1 MANLDLATLL
11 VKIEGDISGINGKF
25 DEVAKQ
31 SNKAKDKVVNHWQE
45 SANEVG
51 KLGTKMTTLITLP
64 LVAAGTAAV
73 KMASDLT
80 ETLGKTNEVF
90 KESADTVLEW
100 SSSSVE
106 NMGLAQETALDMAS
120 SFGDMGTSM
129 GFTTEEAANMSMEL
143 VQLAAD
149 MASFKN
155 ISIDRANTALTAI
168 YTGETESL
176 KAMGIVMT
184 EANLEQFAMAE
195 GCKTTYK
202 EMSQT
207 EKVMLRYRYVMA
219 MTTNAQGDFV
229 RTGNSLANQTRKLGE
244 NVKQTATSFGQLLEP
259 AITSIVSTLNEVV
272 SWVDNLSDSTKRGI
286 LIAAEI
292 VAAIGPVLIA
302 MTGVIK
308 AINGIQ
314 GALALLQANPIVLG
328 ITAVGV
334 ALAALTVLIANAQTE
349 IEGLAD
355 AHDQARERMA
365 QKFSINVDASD
376 VDEAQ
381 QKLDE
386 LEGKD
391 VKANVDVNV
400 EDGAEEKIEALNE
413 KLETLK
419 GEKTAVG
426 VFVFDETSS
435 ETLEDYKASLAEATI
450 AISDFDDA
458 VGNLD
463 AIIDR
468 TAAEQ
473 KAIITNKM
481 LADSANLY
489 AAYQAGTISL
499 EEYNAQMTALAT
511 DAQQATIQIDKNTEA
526 QKELNKQFA
535 DGNEDLSSWG
545 ANYALMMQNSGQ
557 AAKQLTIANDDAAA
571 SIQAIINGTATAS
584 DYAIAQT
591 AILQQQQ
598 AQIEQIAQAEADYN
612 AEVAR
617 SADEH
622 ERAVAAQQQS
632 ADYSHKMAEA
642 YTAVSG
648 AVGSSLNKTAAFNA
662 ALKDYPELAAE
673 LIRETGATVKSL
685 DPYSKTAQKAGEESA
700 VMGDAIDYVAE
711 QLENGVEPTEALIA
725 AMEKFPEVAGQL
737 PEVLGASYDD
747 IYDVYAAM
755 GQLAKEW
762 TKDERE
768 ALANVEQARA
778 DYNTAITAAEENYKN
793 TLLSIQRDY
802 NTDELNLILD
812 MCAQNGHALDENTKS
827 SILSTS
833 AMMDGIT
840 DAVESGSPEVVE
852 QVHELGNGVCDEVD
866 ALADGG
872 ITGGS
877 DFVNGL
883 IAGMENREGALYK
896 KVRQI
901 VSNTVAEA
909 RKAEDAHS
917 PAKIPAKKI
926 GKPFMQGIE
935 MGMDDYMPSLLKS
948 VKSNVND
955 IITAGTGTINSD
967 YRTIHNNNTNVARQ
981 GNVVVNQTNNFTSR
995 TLSPYEQQQQIR
1007 RLDKQ
1012 LAEVF
1017 A

>member
-11 VKIEGDISGINGKF
+11 VKIEGDISDINGKF

-31 SNKAKDKVVNHWQE
+31 SNKAKEKVVNHWKD
-45 SANEVG
+45 AADEVG
-51 KLGTKMTTLITLP
+51 KLGTKMTTFITLP

-100 SSSSVE
+100 SNSSVQ

-129 GFTTEEAANMSMEL
+129 GFTTEEAANMSMQL

-155 ISIDRANTALTAI
+155 ISVDRANTALTAI

-195 GCKTTYK
+195 GCKKTYK

-244 NVKQTATSFGQLLEP
+244 NVKQTATSFGQILEP
-259 AITSIVSTLNEVV
+259 AITSIVSTLNDVV
-272 SWVDNLSDSTKRGI
+272 SWVDNLSDGTKRAI

-302 MTGVIK
+302 MTGLIK
-308 AINGIQ
+308 AINGVQ
-314 GALALLQANPIVLG
+314 AALALIQANPIVLG
-328 ITAVGV
+328 ITAIGV
-334 ALAALTVLIANAQTE
+334 ALAALGVIVANFATQLDDTYS
-349 IEGLAD
+349 AYD
-355 AHDQARERMA
+355 AVQEALSRKVSANIDTSDLDQA
-365 QKFSINVDASD
+365 QKRIDA
-376 VDEAQ
+376 
-381 QKLDE
+381 

-391 VKANVDVNV
+391 VETNVSVNV
-400 EDGAEEKIEALNE
+400 QDGAEEKIEALND

-419 GEKTAVG
+419 GDKTAVG
-426 VFVFDETSS
+426 VFVFDEVSA
-435 ETLEDYKASLAEATI
+435 ETLEDYKSSLAEATI

-463 AIIDR
+463 AIAER

-473 KAIITNKM
+473 KAIITQKM

-489 AAYQAGTISL
+489 TAYQAGTISL
-499 EEYNAQMTALAT
+499 EEYNAQMATLAGN
-511 DAQQATIQIDKNTEA
+511 AQNAQIQIDKNTEA

-535 DGNEDLSSWG
+535 DGHEDLSSWG
-545 ANYALMMQNSGQ
+545 TNYALMMANSGQ
-557 AAKQLTIANDDAAA
+557 ATEQLTIANDDAAA

-598 AQIEQIAQAEADYN
+598 TQVEQLAQAEENYN
-612 AEVAR
+612 AQVAAN
-617 SADEH
+617 ADEH
-622 ERAVAAQQQS
+622 ERAVAAQQQAAEYS
-632 ADYSHKMAEA
+632 RQMADA
-642 YTAVSG
+642 YDAVDTAMLTAG
-648 AVGSSLNKTAAFNA
+648 ATSETLNKS
-662 ALKDYPELAAE
+662 LKDYPQLAAE
-673 LIRETGATVKSL
+673 LIRQTGASVDQL
-685 DPYSKTAQKAGEESA
+685 NPYSAAAQEASESNA
-700 VMGDAIDYVAE
+700 VMGDAIDYVAA
-711 QLENGVEPTEALIA
+711 QLENGVESTEALIA

-737 PEVLGASYDD
+737 PEVLGASYDNMD
-747 IYDVYAAM
+747 AVYGRM
-755 GQLAKEW
+755 GDLATEW
-762 TKDERE
+762 EKAEKT
-768 ALANVEQARA
+768 ALDNVEQAHA
-778 DYNTAITAAEENYKN
+778 DFNAANTAAEENYK
-793 TLLSIQRDY
+793 TELLGIQRDY

-812 MCAQNGHALDENTKS
+812 MCTQNGYALDENTKN

-833 AMMDGIT
+833 AMMDGMA
-840 DAVESGSPEVVE
+840 DAVENGSPQVVE
-852 QVHELGNGVCDEVD
+852 QAHELGNGVVKEIDT
-866 ALADGG
+866 LADGG

-883 IAGMENREGALYK
+883 IAGMENREGTLYK

-901 VSNTVAEA
+901 VSNTIAEA

-935 MGMDDYMPSLLKS
+935 MGMEDYMPSLLKS
-948 VKSNVND
+948 VKGNVND

-967 YRTIHNNNTNVARQ
+967 YKTIHNNTNVARQ

>member
-11 VKIEGDISGINGKF
+11 VKIEADISDLSEKF
-25 DEVAKQ
+25 DKVSQKSKQ
-31 SNKAKDKVVNHWQE
+31 TEEKVVNHWKD
-45 SANEVG
+45 AADEVG

-100 SSSSVE
+100 SNSSVE
-106 NMGLAQETALDMAS
+106 NMGLAQQTALDMAS

-129 GFTTEEAANMSMEL
+129 GFTTQEAANMSMEL

-184 EANLEQFAMAE
+184 EANLEQFALNE

-244 NVKQTATSFGQLLEP
+244 NIKQTATSFGQLLEP
-259 AITSIVSTLNEVV
+259 AITSIVSALNDAV
-272 SWVDNLSDSTKRGI
+272 SWIDNLSDSTKRGI

-314 GALALLQANPIVLG
+314 AALALIQANPVVLG

-355 AHDQARERMA
+355 AHEQARERMA
-365 QKFSINVDASD
+365 QKLNINVDASD

-391 VKANVDVNV
+391 VETNVDVNV
-400 EDGAEEKIEALNE
+400 QDGAEEKIDALND

-426 VFVFDETSS
+426 VFVFDEVSA
-435 ETLEDYKASLAEATI
+435 ETLEEYKTSLAEATI

-463 AIIDR
+463 AIAER

-473 KAIITNKM
+473 KAIITQKM

-499 EEYNAQMTALAT
+499 EEYNAQMTALAN

-545 ANYALMMQNSGQ
+545 TNYALMMQNSGQ
-557 AAKQLTIANDDAAA
+557 ATEQLTIANDAAAA

-598 AQIEQIAQAEADYN
+598 TQIEQVAQAEADYN

-617 SADEH
+617 NADEH

-642 YTAVSG
+642 YTTVSG

-685 DPYSKTAQKAGEESA
+685 NPYSETAQKAGEESA

-711 QLENGVEPTEALIA
+711 QLANGVEPTEALIS
-725 AMEKFPEVAGQL
+725 AMERFPEVAGQL

-747 IYDVYAAM
+747 MYDVYTAM

-762 TKDERE
+762 TKDEQE
-768 ALANVEQARA
+768 ALDNVEQARA
-778 DYNTAITAAEENYKN
+778 DFNTANTAAEENYKN
-793 TLLSIQRDY
+793 TLLAIQRDY
-802 NTDELNLILD
+802 NVDELNLILD
-812 MCAQNGHALDENTKS
+812 MCAQNGHALDDNTKN

-833 AMMDGIT
+833 AMMEGIT
-840 DAVESGSPEVVE
+840 DAVENGSPEVIE
-852 QVHELGNGVCDEVD
+852 QVHELGND
-866 ALADGG
+866 AVGEIDTLAEGG

-877 DFVNGL
+877 DFINGL
-883 IAGMENREGALYK
+883 IAGMENREGALYR

-917 PAKIPAKKI
+917 PAKIPAKRI

-948 VKSNVND
+948 VKGNVND
-955 IITAGTGTINSD
+955 IITAGTGTINSN
-967 YRTIHNNNTNVARQ
+967 YKTFNNNTNVARQ
-981 GNVVVNQTNNFTSR
+981 GNTVINQTNNFASR

>member
-11 VKIEGDISGINGKF
+11 VKIEGDISGINGKL

-31 SNKAKDKVVNHWQE
+31 SNKAKEKVVNQWKD
-45 SANEVG
+45 AADKVG
-51 KLGTKMTTLITLP
+51 KLGQKMTTFITLP

-100 SSSSVE
+100 SNSSVE
-106 NMGLAQETALDMAS
+106 KMGLAQQTALDMAS

-129 GFTTEEAANMSMEL
+129 GFTTQEAANMSMEL

-229 RTGNSLANQTRKLGE
+229 RTGNSVANQTRKLGE
-244 NVKQTATSFGQLLEP
+244 NVKQTATSFGKLLEP
-259 AITSIVSTLNEVV
+259 AITSIVSALNDAV

-292 VAAIGPVLIA
+292 VAAIGPVLLAI
-302 MTGVIK
+302 TGVIK
-308 AINGIQ
+308 AINGVKA
-314 GALALLQANPIVLG
+314 ALALLQANPVVLG

-349 IEGLAD
+349 IDGLAE
-355 AHDQARERMA
+355 AHEQARERMA
-365 QKFSINVDASD
+365 QKFNINVDASD

-391 VKANVDVNV
+391 VEANVDVNV
-400 EDGAEEKIEALNE
+400 QDDAEERIDNLNE

-419 GEKTAVG
+419 GDKTAVG
-426 VFVFDETSS
+426 VFVFDETSA
-435 ETLEDYKASLAEATI
+435 ETLEDYKTSLAEATI
-450 AISDFDDA
+450 AVKDFDDA

-463 AIIDR
+463 AIAER

-473 KAIITNKM
+473 KAIITQKM

-499 EEYNAQMTALAT
+499 QEYNAQMTALAR
-511 DAQQATIQIDKNTEA
+511 DAQQATIQIDNNTEA

-535 DGNEDLSSWG
+535 DGKEDLSSWG
-545 ANYALMMQNSGQ
+545 ANYALMMENSGQ
-557 AAKQLTIANDDAAA
+557 ATEQLTIANDAAAA

-598 AQIEQIAQAEADYN
+598 TQIEQLAQAENDYN
-612 AEVAR
+612 AAVAAN
-617 SADEH
+617 ADEH

-648 AVGSSLNKTAAFNA
+648 AVGSSLGKTAAFNA
-662 ALKDYPELAAE
+662 ALRDYPELAAE
-673 LIRETGATVKSL
+673 MIRETGATVNSL
-685 DPYSKTAQKAGEESA
+685 NPYSETAQKAGEESA

-711 QLENGVEPTEALIA
+711 QLENGVEPTEALIS

-747 IYDVYAAM
+747 MYDVYAAM
-755 GQLAKEW
+755 GELSKTWA
-762 TKDERE
+762 TDEQE
-768 ALANVEQARA
+768 ALANVEQAHA
-778 DYNTAITAAEENYKN
+778 DFNAANTAAEENYKN
-793 TLLSIQRDY
+793 TLLAIQRDY

-812 MCAQNGHALDENTKS
+812 MCEQNGHALDDNTKN

-840 DAVESGSPEVVE
+840 DAVESGTPEVIE
-852 QVHELGNGVCDEVD
+852 QAHEMGNGVVDEVD
-866 ALADGG
+866 ALAEGG
-872 ITGGS
+872 ITGGT

-883 IAGMENREGALYK
+883 IAGMEKREGALYK

-935 MGMDDYMPSLLKS
+935 MGMNDYMPSLLKS
-948 VKSNVND
+948 VKGNVND
-955 IITAGTGTINSD
+955 IITAGTGTINSN
-967 YRTIHNNNTNVARQ
+967 YKTFNNNTNVARQ
-981 GNVVVNQTNNFTSR
+981 GNTVINQTNNFTSR

>member
-11 VKIEGDISGINGKF
+11 VKIEGDISDINGKF

-31 SNKAKDKVVNHWQE
+31 SNKAKEKVVSQWQD
-45 SANEVG
+45 AADKVG
-51 KLGTKMTTLITLP
+51 KLGQKMTTFITLP

-80 ETLGKTNEVF
+80 ETLSKTNEVF
-90 KESADTVLEW
+90 KESANTVLEW
-100 SSSSVE
+100 SNNSIE
-106 NMGLAQETALDMAS
+106 NMGMAQQTALDMAS

-129 GFTTEEAANMSMEL
+129 GFTTEEAANMSMQL

-155 ISIDRANTALTAI
+155 ISIERANTALTAV

-202 EMSQT
+202 NMSQT

-244 NVKQTATSFGQLLEP
+244 NVKQTATSFGKLLEP
-259 AITSIVSTLNEVV
+259 AITSIVSSLNAAV
-272 SWVDNLSDSTKRGI
+272 SWVDNLSDSTKRAI
-286 LIAAEI
+286 LISAEI

-302 MTGVIK
+302 ITGIIK
-308 AINGIQ
+308 AITAVKA
-314 GALALLQANPIVLG
+314 ALTLLSANPIVLG

-334 ALAALTVLIANAQTE
+334 ALAALGVIVANFATQLDDTYS
-349 IEGLAD
+349 AYD
-355 AHDQARERMA
+355 AVQEALSRKVSANIDTSDLDDA
-365 QKFSINVDASD
+365 QKKIDD
-376 VDEAQ
+376 
-381 QKLDE
+381 

-391 VKANVDVNV
+391 VEANVNVNV
-400 EDGAEEKIEALNE
+400 QDGTDEKIDNLNA

-419 GEKTAVG
+419 GDKTAVG
-426 VFVFDETSS
+426 VFVFDEVSA
-435 ETLEDYKASLAEATI
+435 ETLEDYKSSLAEATI

-463 AIIDR
+463 AIAER

-473 KAIITNKM
+473 KAIITQKM

-499 EEYNAQMTALAT
+499 EEYNAQMSALAV
-511 DAQQATIQIDKNTEA
+511 DAQNAQIQIDKNTEA

-535 DGNEDLSSWG
+535 DGHEDLSSWG
-545 ANYALMMQNSGQ
+545 TNYALMMQNSGQ
-557 AAKQLTIANDDAAA
+557 ATEQLTIANDDAAA

-598 AQIEQIAQAEADYN
+598 TQVEQLAQAEANYN
-612 AEVAR
+612 AQVAAN
-617 SADEH
+617 ADEH
-622 ERAVAAQQQS
+622 ERTVAAQQQAAEYSRQMADAYDAVDTAMLTAS
-632 ADYSHKMAEA
+632 ATSE
-642 YTAVSG
+642 TF
-648 AVGSSLNKTAAFNA
+648 NKT
-662 ALKDYPELAAE
+662 LKDYPELAAE
-673 LIRETGATVKSL
+673 LIRQTGASVEQL
-685 DPYSKTAQKAGEESA
+685 NPYSAAAQEASESNT
-700 VMGDAIDYVAE
+700 VMGDAVDYVAE
-711 QLENGVEPTEALIA
+711 QLNNGVEPTEALIA

-737 PEVLGASYDD
+737 PEVLGASYSN
-747 IYDVYAAM
+747 IEDVY
-755 GQLAKEW
+755 GRLGTLATEW
-762 TKDERE
+762 EE
-768 ALANVEQARA
+768 AEKTALDNVEQAHA
-778 DYNTAITAAEENYKN
+778 DFNAANTTAEENYKAE
-793 TLLSIQRDY
+793 LLGIQRDY
-802 NTDELNLILD
+802 NTDELDLILD
-812 MCAQNGHALDENTKS
+812 MCEQNGYALDDNTKN

-833 AMMDGIT
+833 AMMDGMA
-840 DAVESGSPEVVE
+840 DAVENGSPQVVE
-852 QVHELGNGVCDEVD
+852 QAHEMGNSVIDEVD

-877 DFVNGL
+877 DFINGL

-901 VSNTVAEA
+901 VSNTITEA

-917 PAKIPAKKI
+917 PAKKPAKKI

-935 MGMDDYMPSLLKS
+935 MGMDDYMPSLLKT
-948 VKSNVND
+948 VKGNIND
-955 IITAGTGTINSD
+955 IITAGTGTINSN
-967 YRTIHNNNTNVARQ
+967 YKTFNNNTNVARQ
-981 GNVVVNQTNNFTSR
+981 GNVIVNQTNNFTSR

>member
-11 VKIEGDISGINGKF
+11 VKIEGDISDINGKF

-31 SNKAKDKVVNHWQE
+31 SNKAKEKVVSQWQD
-45 SANEVG
+45 AADRVG
-51 KLGTKMTTLITLP
+51 KLGQKMTTLITLP
-64 LVAAGTAAV
+64 LMAAGTAAV

-80 ETLGKTNEVF
+80 ETFSKTNEVF
-90 KESADTVLEW
+90 KESANTVLEW
-100 SSSSVE
+100 SNNSIE
-106 NMGLAQETALDMAS
+106 NMGMAQQTALDMAS

-129 GFTTEEAANMSMEL
+129 GFTTEEAANMSMQL

-155 ISIDRANTALTAI
+155 ISVERANTALTAI

-184 EANLEQFAMAE
+184 EANLEQFALAE

-202 EMSQT
+202 NMSQT
-207 EKVMLRYRYVMA
+207 EKVMLRYRYVLA

-244 NVKQTATSFGQLLEP
+244 NVKQTATSFGKLLEP
-259 AITSIVSTLNEVV
+259 AITSIVSSLNDAV
-272 SWVDNLSDSTKRGI
+272 SWVDSLSDSTKRAI

-292 VAAIGPVLIA
+292 VAAIGPVLLA
-302 MTGVIK
+302 MTGIIK
-308 AINGIQ
+308 AITAVKS
-314 GALALLQANPIVLG
+314 ALALLSANPIVLG
-328 ITAVGV
+328 ITAVGA
-334 ALAALTVLIANAQTE
+334 ALAALGVIVANFKGQIDETYSAY
-349 IEGLAD
+349 D
-355 AHDQARERMA
+355 AVQEALSRKVSANIDTT
-365 QKFSINVDASD
+365 SVDN
-376 VDEAQ
+376 AQ
-381 QKLDE
+381 QKLNS

-391 VKANVDVNV
+391 VEANVNVNV
-400 EDGAEEKIEALNE
+400 EDGTEEKIDNLNA

-419 GEKTAVG
+419 GDKTAVG
-426 VFVFDETSS
+426 VFVFDEVSA
-435 ETLEDYKASLAEATI
+435 ETLEDYKTSLAEATI
-450 AISDFDDA
+450 AISNFDDA

-463 AIIDR
+463 AIAER

-473 KAIITNKM
+473 KAIVTQKM

-489 AAYQAGTISL
+489 AALQAGTIGVD
-499 EEYNAQMTALAT
+499 EYNAQMAELAIN
-511 DAQQATIQIDKNTEA
+511 AQKATVQIDRNTEA
-526 QKELNKQFA
+526 QKELNKQFS
-535 DGNEDLSSWG
+535 DGLEDLSTWG
-545 ANYALMMQNSGQ
+545 INYALMMQNSGL
-557 AAKQLTIANDDAAA
+557 ATERLTIANDAAAA

-584 DYAIAQT
+584 DYIVAQT

-598 AQIEQIAQAEADYN
+598 AQVEQLAQAEENYN
-612 AEVAR
+612 AQIAAN
-617 SADEH
+617 ADEH
-622 ERAVAAQQQS
+622 ERTVAAQQQ
-632 ADYSHKMAEA
+632 AAEYSRQMAEA
-642 YTAVSG
+642 YDTVDTAM
-648 AVGSSLNKTAAFNA
+648 LTASATSETFNRT
-662 ALKDYPELAAE
+662 LKDYPELAAE
-673 LIRETGATVKSL
+673 LIRQTGASVEQL
-685 DPYSKTAQKAGEESA
+685 NPYSAAAQAASESNT
-700 VMGDAIDYVAE
+700 VMGDAVDYVAE
-711 QLENGVEPTEALIA
+711 QLNNGVAPTEALIA

-737 PEVLGASYDD
+737 PEVLGASYSN
-747 IYDVYAAM
+747 IEDVY
-755 GQLAKEW
+755 GRLGTLATEW
-762 TKDERE
+762 EE
-768 ALANVEQARA
+768 AEKTALDNVKQAHADFNSAN
-778 DYNTAITAAEENYKN
+778 TAAEETYKSE
-793 TLLSIQRDY
+793 LLGIQRDY

-812 MCAQNGHALDENTKS
+812 MCEQNGYALDDNTKN
-827 SILSTS
+827 SILSMS
-833 AMMDGIT
+833 AMLDGMA
-840 DAVESGSPEVVE
+840 DAVEDGSPEVVE
-852 QVHELGNGVCDEVD
+852 QAHEMGNSVIDEVD

-909 RKAEDAHS
+909 RKAEDANS
-917 PAKIPAKKI
+917 PAKVPAKKI

-935 MGMDDYMPSLLKS
+935 VGMDDYMPSLLKT
-948 VKSNVND
+948 VKRNVND
-955 IITAGTGTINSD
+955 IITAGTGTINSN
-967 YRTIHNNNTNVARQ
+967 YKTFNNNTNVARQ

>member
-11 VKIEGDISGINGKF
+11 VKIEGDISDINGKF

-31 SNKAKDKVVNHWQE
+31 SNKAKEKVVSQWQD
-45 SANEVG
+45 AADKVG

-64 LVAAGTAAV
+64 LMAAGTAAV

-80 ETLGKTNEVF
+80 ETLSKTNEVF
-90 KESADTVLEW
+90 KESANTVLEW
-100 SSSSVE
+100 SNNSIE
-106 NMGLAQETALDMAS
+106 NMGMAQQTALDMAS

-129 GFTTEEAANMSMEL
+129 GFTTEEAANMSMQL

-155 ISIDRANTALTAI
+155 ISVERANTALTAI

-202 EMSQT
+202 NMSQT

-244 NVKQTATSFGQLLEP
+244 NIKQTATSFGKLLEP
-259 AITSIVSTLNEVV
+259 AITSIISTLNDAV
-272 SWVDNLSDSTKRGI
+272 SWVDSLSDSTKRAI
-286 LIAAEI
+286 LISAEI
-292 VAAIGPVLIA
+292 VAAIGPVLLAI
-302 MTGVIK
+302 TGIIK
-308 AINGIQ
+308 AITAVKS
-314 GALALLQANPIVLG
+314 ALALLSANPIVLG
-328 ITAVGV
+328 ITAVGA
-334 ALAALTVLIANAQTE
+334 ALAALGVIVANAQTE
-349 IEGLAD
+349 IEGLAE
-355 AHDQARERMA
+355 AHEQARERMA
-365 QKFSINVDASD
+365 QKFNVNVDSSD

-381 QKLDE
+381 DKLNA

-391 VKANVDVNV
+391 VEANVQVNV
-400 EDGAEEKIEALNE
+400 ADGMGEKIDILNA
-413 KLETLK
+413 KLESLK

-426 VFVFDETSS
+426 VFVFDETSA
-435 ETLEDYKASLAEATI
+435 ETLEEYKTSLAEATI

-463 AIIDR
+463 AIAER

-473 KAIITNKM
+473 KAIITQKM

-489 AAYQAGTISL
+489 AAYQAGTIGID
-499 EEYNAQMTALAT
+499 EYNTQMAELAIKAQE
-511 DAQQATIQIDKNTEA
+511 ATIQINKNTEA

-535 DGNEDLSSWG
+535 DGKEDLSSWG
-545 ANYALMMQNSGQ
+545 TNYALLIESLGQ
-557 AAKQLTIANDDAAA
+557 ATAKLTIANDDAAA

-598 AQIEQIAQAEADYN
+598 TQVEQLAQAEANYN
-612 AEVAR
+612 AQVAAN
-617 SADEH
+617 ADEH
-622 ERAVAAQQQS
+622 ERTVAAQQQAAEYSRQMADAYDAVDTAMLTAS
-632 ADYSHKMAEA
+632 ATSE
-642 YTAVSG
+642 TF
-648 AVGSSLNKTAAFNA
+648 NKT
-662 ALKDYPELAAE
+662 LKDYPQLAAE
-673 LIRETGATVKSL
+673 LIRETGASVDSL
-685 DPYSKTAQKAGEESA
+685 NPYSETAQKAGEESA
-700 VMGDAIDYVAE
+700 VMGDAIDYVAA
-711 QLENGVEPTEALIA
+711 QLENGVAPTEALIA
-725 AMEKFPEVAGQL
+725 TMEKFPEVAGQL
-737 PEVLGASYDD
+737 PEVLGTSYSN
-747 IYDVYAAM
+747 IEDVYN
-755 GQLAKEW
+755 GLGTLATEW
-762 TKDERE
+762 EQDEKT
-768 ALANVEQARA
+768 ALDNVEQAHA
-778 DYNTAITAAEENYKN
+778 DFNAANTVAEETYKSE
-793 TLLSIQRDY
+793 LLGIQRDY
-802 NTDELNLILD
+802 NTDELDLILD
-812 MCAQNGHALDENTKS
+812 MCEQNGYALDDNTKN

-833 AMMDGIT
+833 AMMDGMA
-840 DAVESGSPEVVE
+840 DAVEDGSPQVVE
-852 QVHELGNGVCDEVD
+852 QAHEMGNSVIDEVD

-909 RKAEDAHS
+909 RKAEDANS
-917 PAKIPAKKI
+917 PAKVPAKKI

-935 MGMDDYMPSLLKS
+935 VGMDDYMPSLLKS
-948 VKSNVND
+948 VKRNVND
-955 IITAGTGTINSD
+955 IITAGTGTINSN
-967 YRTIHNNNTNVARQ
+967 YKTFNNNTNVARQ

>member
-11 VKIEGDISGINGKF
+11 VKIEGDISDINGKF

-31 SNKAKDKVVNHWQE
+31 SNRAKDKVVSHWRD
-45 SANEVG
+45 AADEVG
-51 KLGTKMTTLITLP
+51 KLGTKMTTFITLP

-80 ETLGKTNEVF
+80 ETLSKTNEVF
-90 KESADTVLEW
+90 KESANTVLEW
-100 SSSSVE
+100 SNNSID
-106 NMGLAQETALDMAS
+106 NMGMAQQTALDMAS
-120 SFGDMGTSM
+120 TFGDMGTSM
-129 GFTTEEAANMSMEL
+129 GFTTEEAANMSMQL

-155 ISIDRANTALTAI
+155 ISIERANTALTAI

-202 EMSQT
+202 NMTQT

-244 NVKQTATSFGQLLEP
+244 NVKQTATSFGKLLEP
-259 AITSIVSTLNEVV
+259 AITSIVSTLNDVV

-302 MTGVIK
+302 ITGIVK
-308 AINGIQ
+308 AITAVKA
-314 GALALLQANPIVLG
+314 ALALLSANPIVLG
-328 ITAVGV
+328 ITAVGA
-334 ALAALTVLIANAQTE
+334 ALAALGVIVANFATQLDDTYS
-349 IEGLAD
+349 AYD
-355 AHDQARERMA
+355 AVQEALSRKVSANIDTTG
-365 QKFSINVDASD
+365 

-381 QKLDE
+381 QKLNS

-391 VKANVDVNV
+391 VEANVQVNV
-400 EDGAEEKIEALNE
+400 EDGTDEKIDNLNS

-419 GEKTAVG
+419 GDKTAVG
-426 VFVFDETSS
+426 VFVFDETSA
-435 ETLEDYKASLAEATI
+435 ETLDEYKSSLAEATI
-450 AISDFDDA
+450 AISNFDDA

-463 AIIDR
+463 AIAER

-473 KAIITNKM
+473 KAVITQKM

-489 AAYQAGTISL
+489 AAYQAGTIGID
-499 EEYNAQMTALAT
+499 EYNSQMAELAT
-511 DAQQATIQIDKNTEA
+511 SAQEATIQIDKNTEA

-535 DGNEDLSSWG
+535 DGKEDLSTWG
-545 ANYALMMQNSGQ
+545 TNYALMMQNSGQ
-557 AAKQLTIANDDAAA
+557 ATEQLTIANDDAAA

-598 AQIEQIAQAEADYN
+598 TQVEQLAEAEANYN
-612 AEVAR
+612 AQVAAN
-617 SADEH
+617 ADEH
-622 ERAVAAQQQS
+622 ERTVAAQQQ
-632 ADYSHKMAEA
+632 AAEYSRQMAEA
-642 YTAVSG
+642 YDTVDTAMLTAS
-648 AVGSSLNKTAAFNA
+648 ATSETFNKT
-662 ALKDYPELAAE
+662 LKDYPELAAE
-673 LIRETGATVKSL
+673 LIRQTGASVNQL
-685 DPYSKTAQKAGEESA
+685 NPYSAAAQAASESNT
-700 VMGDAIDYVAE
+700 VMGDAVDYVAE

-725 AMEKFPEVAGQL
+725 AMERFPEVAGQL
-737 PEVLGASYDD
+737 PEVLGASYSN
-747 IYDVYAAM
+747 IEDVY
-755 GQLAKEW
+755 GRLGTLATEW
-762 TKDERE
+762 EE
-768 ALANVEQARA
+768 AEKTALDNVEQAHA
-778 DYNTAITAAEENYKN
+778 DFNSANTAAEENYKSE
-793 TLLSIQRDY
+793 LLGIQRDY
-802 NTDELNLILD
+802 NTDELDLILD
-812 MCAQNGHALDENTKS
+812 MCEQNGYALDDNTKN

-833 AMMDGIT
+833 AMMDGMA
-840 DAVESGSPEVVE
+840 DAIANGSPQVVE
-852 QVHELGNGVCDEVD
+852 QAHEMGNSVVDEVD

-877 DFVNGL
+877 DFINGL

-909 RKAEDAHS
+909 RKAEDANS

-935 MGMDDYMPSLLKS
+935 VGMDDYMPSLLKS
-948 VKSNVND
+948 VKGNIND
-955 IITAGTGTINSD
+955 IITAGTGTINSN
-967 YRTIHNNNTNVARQ
+967 YKTFNNNTNVARQ
-981 GNVVVNQTNNFTSR
+981 GSTVINQTNNFTSR

>member
-11 VKIEGDISGINGKF
+11 VKIEGDISDINGKF

-31 SNKAKDKVVNHWQE
+31 SNKAKEKVVSQWQD
-45 SANEVG
+45 AADKVG
-51 KLGTKMTTLITLP
+51 KLGQRMTTFITLP

-80 ETLGKTNEVF
+80 ETLSKTNEVF
-90 KESADTVLEW
+90 KESANTVLEW
-100 SSSSVE
+100 SNNSID
-106 NMGLAQETALDMAS
+106 NMGMAQQTALDMAS
-120 SFGDMGTSM
+120 TFGDMGTSM
-129 GFTTEEAANMSMEL
+129 GFTTEEAANMSMQL

-155 ISIDRANTALTAI
+155 ISIERANTALTAI
-168 YTGETESL
+168 YTGETEAL

-202 EMSQT
+202 NMTQT

-244 NVKQTATSFGQLLEP
+244 NVKQTATSFGKLLEP
-259 AITSIVSTLNEVV
+259 AITSIVSSLNKAV

-302 MTGVIK
+302 ITGIIK
-308 AINGIQ
+308 AITAVKS
-314 GALALLQANPIVLG
+314 ALALLSANPIVLG
-328 ITAVGV
+328 ITAVGA
-334 ALAALTVLIANAQTE
+334 ALAALGVIVANFATQLDDTYS
-349 IEGLAD
+349 AYD
-355 AHDQARERMA
+355 AVQEALSRKVSANIDTTG
-365 QKFSINVDASD
+365 

-381 QKLDE
+381 QKLNE

-391 VKANVDVNV
+391 VEANVNVNV
-400 EDGAEEKIEALNE
+400 EDGAEEKIDNLNA
-413 KLETLK
+413 KLDTLK
-419 GEKTAVG
+419 GDKTAVG
-426 VFVFDETSS
+426 VFVFDETSA
-435 ETLEDYKASLAEATI
+435 ETLEDYKSSLAEATI

-463 AIIDR
+463 AIAER

-473 KAIITNKM
+473 KAIITQKM

-489 AAYQAGTISL
+489 AALQAGTIGID
-499 EEYNAQMTALAT
+499 EYNSQMAELAT
-511 DAQQATIQIDKNTEA
+511 KAQEATIQIDKNTEA

-545 ANYALMMQNSGQ
+545 TNYALMMQNSGQ
-557 AAKQLTIANDDAAA
+557 ATEQLTIANDDAAA

-584 DYAIAQT
+584 DYTIAQT

-598 AQIEQIAQAEADYN
+598 TQVEQLAKAEENYN
-612 AEVAR
+612 AQVAAN
-617 SADEH
+617 ADEH
-622 ERAVAAQQQS
+622 ERTVAAQQQAAEYSRQMADAYDAVDTAMLTAS
-632 ADYSHKMAEA
+632 ATSE
-642 YTAVSG
+642 TF
-648 AVGSSLNKTAAFNA
+648 NKT
-662 ALKDYPELAAE
+662 LKDYPQLAAE
-673 LIRETGATVKSL
+673 LIRQTGASVNQL
-685 DPYSKTAQKAGEESA
+685 NPYSAAAQEAGESNT

-711 QLENGVEPTEALIA
+711 QLNNGVAPTEALIA

-737 PEVLGASYDD
+737 PEVLGASYDN
-747 IYDVYAAM
+747 IEDVYGRM
-755 GQLAKEW
+755 GTLATEW
-762 TKDERE
+762 EE
-768 ALANVEQARA
+768 AEKTALDNVEQAHA
-778 DYNTAITAAEENYKN
+778 DFNSANTAAEENYKSE
-793 TLLSIQRDY
+793 LLGIQRDY
-802 NTDELNLILD
+802 NSDELNLILD
-812 MCAQNGHALDENTKS
+812 MCEQNGYALDDNTKN

-833 AMMDGIT
+833 AMMDGMA
-840 DAVESGSPEVVE
+840 DAVENGSPQVVE
-852 QVHELGNGVCDEVD
+852 QAHEMGNSVIDEVD

-935 MGMDDYMPSLLKS
+935 VGMDDYMPSLLRT
-948 VKSNVND
+948 VKRNVND

-967 YRTIHNNNTNVARQ
+967 YKTFNNNTNVARQ

>member
-11 VKIEGDISGINGKF
+11 VKIEGDISDINGKF

-31 SNKAKDKVVNHWQE
+31 SNRAKEKVVAQWQD
-45 SANEVG
+45 AADKVG

-64 LVAAGTAAV
+64 LMAAGTAAV

-80 ETLGKTNEVF
+80 ETFSKTNEVF
-90 KESADTVLEW
+90 KESANTVLEW
-100 SSSSVE
+100 SNNSID
-106 NMGLAQETALDMAS
+106 NMGMAQQTALDMAS
-120 SFGDMGTSM
+120 TFGDMGTSM
-129 GFTTEEAANMSMEL
+129 GFTTEEAANMSMQL

-155 ISIDRANTALTAI
+155 ISVERANTALTAI

-202 EMSQT
+202 NMTQA

-244 NVKQTATSFGQLLEP
+244 NVKQTATSFGKLLEP
-259 AITSIVSTLNEVV
+259 AITSIVSTLNDVV
-272 SWVDNLSDSTKRGI
+272 SWVDNLSDSTKRAI

-292 VAAIGPVLIA
+292 VAAIGPVLLAI
-302 MTGVIK
+302 TGIVK
-308 AINGIQ
+308 AITAVKS
-314 GALALLQANPIVLG
+314 ALTLLSANPIVLG
-328 ITAVGV
+328 ITAVGA
-334 ALAALTVLIANAQTE
+334 ALAALGVIVANFKGQIDETHSAYNAVQEALARKVSANIDTA
-349 IEGLAD
+349 GL
-355 AHDQARERMA
+355 
-365 QKFSINVDASD
+365 
-376 VDEAQ
+376 DEAQ
-381 QKLDE
+381 QKLNS

-391 VKANVDVNV
+391 VEANVKVNV
-400 EDGAEEKIEALNE
+400 EDGTDEKIDNLNS

-426 VFVFDETSS
+426 VFVFDETSA
-435 ETLEDYKASLAEATI
+435 ETLDEYKTSLAGATI
-450 AISDFDDA
+450 AVKDFDDA

-463 AIIDR
+463 AIAER

-499 EEYNAQMTALAT
+499 EEYNAQMSALAT
-511 DAQQATIQIDKNTEA
+511 DAQEATIQIDKNTEA

-535 DGNEDLSSWG
+535 DGHEDLSTWG
-545 ANYALMMQNSGQ
+545 ENYALMMQNSGQ
-557 AAKQLTIANDDAAA
+557 ATEQLTIANDDAAA

-598 AQIEQIAQAEADYN
+598 TQVEQLVQAEENYN
-612 AEVAR
+612 AQVAAN
-617 SADEH
+617 ADEH
-622 ERAVAAQQQS
+622 ERAVAAQQQAAEYSRQMADAYDAVDTAMLTAS
-632 ADYSHKMAEA
+632 ATSE
-642 YTAVSG
+642 TF
-648 AVGSSLNKTAAFNA
+648 NKT
-662 ALKDYPELAAE
+662 LKDYPELAAE
-673 LIRETGATVKSL
+673 LIRQTGASVNQL
-685 DPYSKTAQKAGEESA
+685 NPYSAAAQAASESNT

-711 QLENGVEPTEALIA
+711 QLNNGVEPTEALIA

-737 PEVLGASYDD
+737 PEVLGASYSN
-747 IYDVYAAM
+747 IEDVYN
-755 GQLAKEW
+755 GLGTLATEW
-762 TKDERE
+762 EE
-768 ALANVEQARA
+768 AEKTALDNVEQAHA
-778 DYNTAITAAEENYKN
+778 DYNAANTTAEENYKAE
-793 TLLSIQRDY
+793 LLGIQRDY

-812 MCAQNGHALDENTKS
+812 MCEQNGYALDDNTKN

-833 AMMDGIT
+833 AMMDGMA
-840 DAVESGSPEVVE
+840 DAVENGSPQVIE
-852 QVHELGNGVCDEVD
+852 QINEMGNSVIDEVD

-877 DFVNGL
+877 DFINGL

-901 VSNTVAEA
+901 VSNTITEA
-909 RKAEDAHS
+909 RRAEDANS

-935 MGMDDYMPSLLKS
+935 VGMDDYMPSLLKT
-948 VKSNVND
+948 VKRNVND
-955 IITAGTGTINSD
+955 IITAGTGTINSN
-967 YRTIHNNNTNVARQ
+967 YKTFNNNTNVARQ

>member
-11 VKIEGDISGINGKF
+11 VKIEGDISDINGKF

-31 SNKAKDKVVNHWQE
+31 SNKAKEKVVSQWQD
-45 SANEVG
+45 AADKVG
-51 KLGTKMTTLITLP
+51 KLGQKMTTFITLP

-80 ETLGKTNEVF
+80 ETLSKTNEVF
-90 KESADTVLEW
+90 KESANTVLEW
-100 SSSSVE
+100 SNNSID
-106 NMGLAQETALDMAS
+106 NMGMAQQTALDMAS
-120 SFGDMGTSM
+120 TFGDMGTSM
-129 GFTTEEAANMSMEL
+129 GFTTEEAANMSMQL

-155 ISIDRANTALTAI
+155 ISVERANTALTAI

-202 EMSQT
+202 NMTQT

-244 NVKQTATSFGQLLEP
+244 NVKQTATSFGKLLEP
-259 AITSIVSTLNEVV
+259 AITSIVSTLNDVV

-302 MTGVIK
+302 ITGIVK
-308 AINGIQ
+308 AITAVKA
-314 GALALLQANPIVLG
+314 ALALLSANPIVLG
-328 ITAVGV
+328 ITAVGA
-334 ALAALTVLIANAQTE
+334 ALAALGVIVANFATQLDDTYS
-349 IEGLAD
+349 AYD
-355 AHDQARERMA
+355 AVQEALSRKVSANIDTTG
-365 QKFSINVDASD
+365 

-381 QKLDE
+381 QKLNS

-391 VKANVDVNV
+391 VEANVQVNV
-400 EDGAEEKIEALNE
+400 EDGTDEKIDNLNS

-419 GEKTAVG
+419 GDKTAVG
-426 VFVFDETSS
+426 VFVFDETSA
-435 ETLEDYKASLAEATI
+435 ETLDEYKSSLAEATI
-450 AISDFDDA
+450 AISNFDDA

-463 AIIDR
+463 AIAER

-473 KAIITNKM
+473 KAIITQKM

-489 AAYQAGTISL
+489 AAYQAGTIGID
-499 EEYNAQMTALAT
+499 EYNSQMAELAT
-511 DAQQATIQIDKNTEA
+511 SAQEATIQIDKNTEA

-535 DGNEDLSSWG
+535 DGKEDLSTWG
-545 ANYALMMQNSGQ
+545 TNYALMMQNSGQ
-557 AAKQLTIANDDAAA
+557 ATEQLTIANDDAAA

-598 AQIEQIAQAEADYN
+598 TQVEQLAEAEANYN
-612 AEVAR
+612 AQVAAN
-617 SADEH
+617 ADEH
-622 ERAVAAQQQS
+622 ERTVAAQQQ
-632 ADYSHKMAEA
+632 AAEYSRQMAEA
-642 YTAVSG
+642 YDTVDTAMLTAS
-648 AVGSSLNKTAAFNA
+648 ATSETFNKT
-662 ALKDYPELAAE
+662 LKDYPELAAE
-673 LIRETGATVKSL
+673 LIRQTGASVNQL
-685 DPYSKTAQKAGEESA
+685 NPYSAAAQAASESNT
-700 VMGDAIDYVAE
+700 VMGDAVDYVAE

-725 AMEKFPEVAGQL
+725 AMERFPEVAGQL
-737 PEVLGASYDD
+737 PEVLGASYSN
-747 IYDVYAAM
+747 IEDVY
-755 GQLAKEW
+755 GRLGTLATEW
-762 TKDERE
+762 EE
-768 ALANVEQARA
+768 AEKTALDNVEQAHA
-778 DYNTAITAAEENYKN
+778 DFNSANTAAEENYKSE
-793 TLLSIQRDY
+793 LLGIQRDY
-802 NTDELNLILD
+802 NTDELDLILD
-812 MCAQNGHALDENTKS
+812 MCEQNGYALDDNTKN

-833 AMMDGIT
+833 AMMDGMA
-840 DAVESGSPEVVE
+840 DAVANGSPQVVE
-852 QVHELGNGVCDEVD
+852 QAHEMGNSVVDEVD

-877 DFVNGL
+877 DFINGL

-935 MGMDDYMPSLLKS
+935 VGMDDYMPSLLKS
-948 VKSNVND
+948 VKGNIND
-955 IITAGTGTINSD
+955 IITAGTGTINSN
-967 YRTIHNNNTNVARQ
+967 YKTFNNNTNVARQ
-981 GNVVVNQTNNFTSR
+981 GNVIVNQTNNFTSR

>member
-11 VKIEGDISGINGKF
+11 VKIEGDISDINGKF

-31 SNKAKDKVVNHWQE
+31 SNKAKEIVVSQWQDAADK
-45 SANEVG
+45 VG
-51 KLGTKMTTLITLP
+51 KLGQKMTTFITLP

-80 ETLGKTNEVF
+80 ETLSKTNEVF
-90 KESADTVLEW
+90 KESANTVLEW
-100 SSSSVE
+100 SNNSVE
-106 NMGLAQETALDMAS
+106 NMGMAQQTALDMAS

-129 GFTTEEAANMSMEL
+129 GFTTEEAANMSMQL

-155 ISIDRANTALTAI
+155 ISVERANTALTAV

-176 KAMGIVMT
+176 KALGIVMT

-202 EMSQT
+202 NMTQT

-244 NVKQTATSFGQLLEP
+244 NVKQTATSFGKLLEP
-259 AITSIVSTLNEVV
+259 AITSIISSLNAAV

-302 MTGVIK
+302 ITGIVK
-308 AINGIQ
+308 AITAVKS
-314 GALALLQANPIVLG
+314 ALTLLSANPIVLG
-328 ITAVGV
+328 ITAVGA
-334 ALAALTVLIANAQTE
+334 ALAALTVLVANAQTE
-349 IEGLAD
+349 IEGLAE
-355 AHDQARERMA
+355 AHEQARERMA
-365 QKFSINVDASD
+365 QKFNINVDASD

-381 QKLDE
+381 DKLNE

-391 VKANVDVNV
+391 VEANVNVNV
-400 EDGAEEKIEALNE
+400 ADGTEEKIDNLNS

-426 VFVFDETSS
+426 VFVFDEVSA
-435 ETLEDYKASLAEATI
+435 ETLEDYKSSLAEATI

-463 AIIDR
+463 AIAER

-473 KAIITNKM
+473 KAIITQKM

-499 EEYNAQMTALAT
+499 EEYNAQMYELAVG
-511 DAQQATIQIDKNTEA
+511 AQNATIQIDKNTAA

-535 DGNEDLSSWG
+535 DGLEDLSTWG
-545 ANYALMMQNSGQ
+545 TNYAIMMQNSGL
-557 AAKQLTIANDDAAA
+557 ATEKLTIANDDAAA

-584 DYAIAQT
+584 DYAIART

-598 AQIEQIAQAEADYN
+598 TQVEQLAQAEENYN
-612 AEVAR
+612 AQVAAN
-617 SADEH
+617 ADEH

-632 ADYSHKMAEA
+632 ADYSRKMADA
-642 YTAVSG
+642 YTAISG
-648 AVGSSLNKTAAFNA
+648 AVGSSLSKTAAFNA

-673 LIRETGATVKSL
+673 MIRETGATVNSL
-685 DPYSKTAQKAGEESA
+685 NPYSETAQKAGEESA
-700 VMGDAIDYVAE
+700 VMGDAIDYVAA

-725 AMEKFPEVAGQL
+725 AMEQFPEVAGQL

-747 IYDVYAAM
+747 MYDVYAAM
-755 GQLAKEW
+755 GELSKTWAA
-762 TKDERE
+762 DEAT
-768 ALANVEQARA
+768 ALDNVEQAHA
-778 DYNTAITAAEENYKN
+778 DFNAANTAAEENYKSE
-793 TLLSIQRDY
+793 LLGIQRDY

-812 MCAQNGHALDENTKS
+812 MCEQNGYALDDNVKN

-833 AMMDGIT
+833 AMMDGMA
-840 DAVESGSPEVVE
+840 DAVEDGSPQVVE
-852 QVHELGNGVCDEVD
+852 QAHEMGNSVIDEVD

-877 DFVNGL
+877 DFINGL
-883 IAGMENREGALYK
+883 ITGMENREGALYK

-901 VSNTVAEA
+901 VSNTITEA
-909 RKAEDAHS
+909 RKAEDANS

-935 MGMDDYMPSLLKS
+935 VGMDDYMPSLLKT
-948 VKSNVND
+948 VKGNIND
-955 IITAGTGTINSD
+955 IITAGTGTINSN
-967 YRTIHNNNTNVARQ
+967 YKTFNNNTNVARQ

>member
-11 VKIEGDISGINGKF
+11 VKIEGDISDINGKF

-31 SNKAKDKVVNHWQE
+31 SNKAKEKVVSHWKD
-45 SANEVG
+45 AADEVG
-51 KLGTKMTTLITLP
+51 KLGTKMTTFITLP

-80 ETLGKTNEVF
+80 ETLSKTNEVF
-90 KESADTVLEW
+90 KESANTVLEW
-100 SSSSVE
+100 SNNSID
-106 NMGLAQETALDMAS
+106 NMGMAQQTALDMAS

-129 GFTTEEAANMSMEL
+129 GFTTEEAANMSMQL

-155 ISIDRANTALTAI
+155 ISIERANTALTAV

-202 EMSQT
+202 NMSQT

-244 NVKQTATSFGQLLEP
+244 NVKQTATSFGKLLEP
-259 AITSIVSTLNEVV
+259 AITSIVSSLNAAV
-272 SWVDNLSDSTKRGI
+272 SWVDNLSDSTKRAI
-286 LIAAEI
+286 LISAEI

-302 MTGVIK
+302 ITGIIK
-308 AINGIQ
+308 AITAVKA
-314 GALALLQANPIVLG
+314 ALTLLSANPIVLG

-334 ALAALTVLIANAQTE
+334 ALAALGVIVANFATQLDDTYS
-349 IEGLAD
+349 AYD
-355 AHDQARERMA
+355 AVQEALSRKVSANIDTSDLDDA
-365 QKFSINVDASD
+365 QKKIDD
-376 VDEAQ
+376 
-381 QKLDE
+381 

-391 VKANVDVNV
+391 VEANVNVNV
-400 EDGAEEKIEALNE
+400 QAGAEEKIEALND

-419 GEKTAVG
+419 GDKTAVG
-426 VFVFDETSS
+426 VFIFDEVSA
-435 ETLEDYKASLAEATI
+435 ETLEDYKSSLAEATI

-463 AIIDR
+463 AIAER

-473 KAIITNKM
+473 KAIITQKM

-499 EEYNAQMTALAT
+499 EEYNAQMSTLAV
-511 DAQQATIQIDKNTEA
+511 DAQEATIQIDKNTEA

-535 DGNEDLSSWG
+535 DGHEDLSSWG
-545 ANYALMMQNSGQ
+545 TNYALMMQNSGQ
-557 AAKQLTIANDDAAA
+557 ATEQLTIANDDAAA

-598 AQIEQIAQAEADYN
+598 TQVEQLAEAEANYN
-612 AEVAR
+612 AQVAAN
-617 SADEH
+617 ADEH

-632 ADYSHKMAEA
+632 AEYSRQMADA
-642 YTAVSG
+642 YDAVDTAMLTAG
-648 AVGSSLNKTAAFNA
+648 ATSETFNKT
-662 ALKDYPELAAE
+662 LKDYPQLAAE
-673 LIRETGATVKSL
+673 LIRQTGASVDQL
-685 DPYSKTAQKAGEESA
+685 NPYSAAAQEASESNA

-711 QLENGVEPTEALIA
+711 QLENGVAPTEALIA

-737 PEVLGASYDD
+737 PEVLGASYDNMN
-747 IYDVYAAM
+747 DVYGRM
-755 GQLAKEW
+755 GDLATEW
-762 TKDERE
+762 EKAEKT
-768 ALANVEQARA
+768 ALDNVEQAHA
-778 DYNTAITAAEENYKN
+778 DFNAANTAAEENYKAE
-793 TLLSIQRDY
+793 LLGIQRDY

-812 MCAQNGHALDENTKS
+812 MCEQNGYALDDNTKN

-833 AMMDGIT
+833 AMMDGMA
-840 DAVESGSPEVVE
+840 DAVENGSPQVVE
-852 QVHELGNGVCDEVD
+852 QAHEMGNSVIDEVD

-877 DFVNGL
+877 DFINGL

-909 RKAEDAHS
+909 RKAEDANS

-935 MGMDDYMPSLLKS
+935 VGMDDYMPSLLKT
-948 VKSNVND
+948 VKRNVND
-955 IITAGTGTINSD
+955 IITAGTGTINSN
-967 YRTIHNNNTNVARQ
+967 YKTFNNNTNVARQ
-981 GNVVVNQTNNFTSR
+981 GSTVINQTNNFTSR

-1012 LAEVF
+1012 LTEVF

>member
-11 VKIEGDISGINGKF
+11 VKIEGDISDINGKF

-31 SNKAKDKVVNHWQE
+31 SNRAKDKVVSHWRD
-45 SANEVG
+45 AADEVG
-51 KLGTKMTTLITLP
+51 KLGTKMTTFITLP

-80 ETLGKTNEVF
+80 ETLSKTNEVF
-90 KESADTVLEW
+90 KESANTVLEW
-100 SSSSVE
+100 SNNSID
-106 NMGLAQETALDMAS
+106 NMGMAQQTALDMAS
-120 SFGDMGTSM
+120 TFGDMGTSM
-129 GFTTEEAANMSMEL
+129 GFTTEEAANMSMQL

-155 ISIDRANTALTAI
+155 ISVERANTALTAI

-202 EMSQT
+202 NMTQT

-244 NVKQTATSFGQLLEP
+244 NVKQTATSFGKLLEP
-259 AITSIVSTLNEVV
+259 AITSIVSTLNDVV

-302 MTGVIK
+302 ITGIVK
-308 AINGIQ
+308 AITAVKA
-314 GALALLQANPIVLG
+314 ALALLSANPIVLG
-328 ITAVGV
+328 ITAVGA
-334 ALAALTVLIANAQTE
+334 ALAALGVIVANFATQLDDTYS
-349 IEGLAD
+349 AYD
-355 AHDQARERMA
+355 AVQEALSRKVSANIDTSDLEEA
-365 QKFSINVDASD
+365 QKKIDD
-376 VDEAQ
+376 
-381 QKLDE
+381 

-391 VKANVDVNV
+391 VEANVNVNV
-400 EDGAEEKIEALNE
+400 EDGTDEKIDNLNA

-419 GEKTAVG
+419 GDKTAVG
-426 VFVFDETSS
+426 VFVFDETSA
-435 ETLEDYKASLAEATI
+435 ETLDEYKSSLAEATI

-463 AIIDR
+463 AIAER

-473 KAIITNKM
+473 KAIITQKM

-499 EEYNAQMTALAT
+499 EEYNAQMSALAV
-511 DAQQATIQIDKNTEA
+511 DAQNAQIQIDKNTEA

-535 DGNEDLSSWG
+535 DGKEDLSTWG
-545 ANYALMMQNSGQ
+545 TNYALMMQNSGQ
-557 AAKQLTIANDDAAA
+557 ATEQLTIANDDAAA

-598 AQIEQIAQAEADYN
+598 TQVEQLAEAEANYN
-612 AEVAR
+612 AQVAAN
-617 SADEH
+617 ADEH
-622 ERAVAAQQQS
+622 ERTVAAQQQ
-632 ADYSHKMAEA
+632 AAEYSRQMAEA
-642 YTAVSG
+642 YDTVDTAMLTAS
-648 AVGSSLNKTAAFNA
+648 ATSETFNKT
-662 ALKDYPELAAE
+662 LKDYPELAAE
-673 LIRETGATVKSL
+673 LIRQTGASVNQL
-685 DPYSKTAQKAGEESA
+685 NPYSAAAQAASESNT
-700 VMGDAIDYVAE
+700 VMGDAVDYVAE

-725 AMEKFPEVAGQL
+725 AMERFPEVAGQL
-737 PEVLGASYDD
+737 PEVLGASYSN
-747 IYDVYAAM
+747 IEDVY
-755 GQLAKEW
+755 GRLGTLATEW
-762 TKDERE
+762 EE
-768 ALANVEQARA
+768 AEKTALDNVEQAHA
-778 DYNTAITAAEENYKN
+778 DFNSANTAAEENYKSE
-793 TLLSIQRDY
+793 LLGIQRDY
-802 NTDELNLILD
+802 NTDELDLILD
-812 MCAQNGHALDENTKS
+812 MCEQNGYALDDNTKN

-833 AMMDGIT
+833 AMMDGMA
-840 DAVESGSPEVVE
+840 DAIANGSPQVVE
-852 QVHELGNGVCDEVD
+852 QAHEMGNSVVDEVD

-877 DFVNGL
+877 DFINGL

-909 RKAEDAHS
+909 RKAEDANS

-935 MGMDDYMPSLLKS
+935 VGMDDYMPSLLKS
-948 VKSNVND
+948 VKGNIND
-955 IITAGTGTINSD
+955 IITAGTGTINSN
-967 YRTIHNNNTNVARQ
+967 YKTFNNNTNVARQ
-981 GNVVVNQTNNFTSR
+981 GSTIINQTNNFTSR

>member
-11 VKIEGDISGINGKF
+11 VKIEGDISDINGKF

-31 SNKAKDKVVNHWQE
+31 SNRAKEKVVSHWKD
-45 SANEVG
+45 AADEVG
-51 KLGTKMTTLITLP
+51 KLGTKMTTFITLP

-80 ETLGKTNEVF
+80 ETFSKTNEVF

-100 SSSSVE
+100 SNNSID
-106 NMGLAQETALDMAS
+106 NMGMAQQTALDMAS
-120 SFGDMGTSM
+120 TFGDMGTSM
-129 GFTTEEAANMSMEL
+129 GFTTEEAANMSMQL

-155 ISIDRANTALTAI
+155 ISIERANTALTAI

-202 EMSQT
+202 NMSQT

-244 NVKQTATSFGQLLEP
+244 NVKQTATSFGKLLEP
-259 AITSIVSTLNEVV
+259 AITSIVSTLNDVV
-272 SWVDNLSDSTKRGI
+272 SWVDNLSDSTKRAI
-286 LIAAEI
+286 LISAEI

-302 MTGVIK
+302 ITGIVK
-308 AINGIQ
+308 AITAVKS
-314 GALALLQANPIVLG
+314 ALALLSANPIVLG
-328 ITAVGV
+328 ITAVGA
-334 ALAALTVLIANAQTE
+334 ALAALGVIVANFATQLDDTYS
-349 IEGLAD
+349 AYD
-355 AHDQARERMA
+355 AVQEALSRKVSANIDTT
-365 QKFSINVDASD
+365 S

-381 QKLDE
+381 QKLNS

-391 VKANVDVNV
+391 VEANVQVNV
-400 EDGAEEKIEALNE
+400 QDGTDEKIDNLNA

-426 VFVFDETSS
+426 VFVFDETSA
-435 ETLEDYKASLAEATI
+435 ETLDEYKSSLAEATI
-450 AISDFDDA
+450 AISNFDDA

-463 AIIDR
+463 AIAER

-473 KAIITNKM
+473 KAIITQKM

-499 EEYNAQMTALAT
+499 EEYNAQMATLAV
-511 DAQQATIQIDKNTEA
+511 DAQEATIQVDKNTEA

-535 DGNEDLSSWG
+535 DGKEDLSTWG
-545 ANYALMMQNSGQ
+545 TNYALMMQNSGQ
-557 AAKQLTIANDDAAA
+557 ATEQLTIANDDAAA

-598 AQIEQIAQAEADYN
+598 AQVEQLAQAEANYN
-612 AEVAR
+612 AQVAAN
-617 SADEH
+617 ADEH
-622 ERAVAAQQQS
+622 ERTVAAQQQ
-632 ADYSHKMAEA
+632 AAEYSRQMAEA
-642 YTAVSG
+642 YDTVDTAMLTAS
-648 AVGSSLNKTAAFNA
+648 ATSDTFNKT
-662 ALKDYPELAAE
+662 LKDYPELAAE
-673 LIRETGATVKSL
+673 LIRQTGASVEQL
-685 DPYSKTAQKAGEESA
+685 NPYSAAAQAASESNT
-700 VMGDAIDYVAE
+700 VMGDAVDYVAE
-711 QLENGVEPTEALIA
+711 QLENGVAPTEALIA
-725 AMEKFPEVAGQL
+725 AMERFPEVAGQL
-737 PEVLGASYDD
+737 PEVLGASYSN
-747 IYDVYAAM
+747 IEDVY
-755 GQLAKEW
+755 GRLGTLATEW
-762 TKDERE
+762 EE
-768 ALANVEQARA
+768 AEKTALDNVEQAHA
-778 DYNTAITAAEENYKN
+778 DFNAANTTAEENYKSE
-793 TLLSIQRDY
+793 LLGIQRDY
-802 NTDELNLILD
+802 NTDELDLILD
-812 MCAQNGHALDENTKS
+812 MCEQNGYALDDNTKN

-833 AMMDGIT
+833 AMMDGMA
-840 DAVESGSPEVVE
+840 DAVENGSPQVVE
-852 QVHELGNGVCDEVD
+852 QAHEMGNSVIDEVD

-877 DFVNGL
+877 DFINGL

-901 VSNTVAEA
+901 VSNTIAEA
-909 RKAEDAHS
+909 RKAEDANS

-935 MGMDDYMPSLLKS
+935 VGMDDYMPSLIKS
-948 VKSNVND
+948 VKGNIND
-955 IITAGTGTINSD
+955 IITAGTGTINSN
-967 YRTIHNNNTNVARQ
+967 YKTFNNNTNVARQ
-981 GNVVVNQTNNFTSR
+981 GSTVINQTNNFTSR

>member
-11 VKIEGDISGINGKF
+11 VKIEGDISGINDKLEQVVKKSHGA
-25 DEVAKQ
+25 EE
-31 SNKAKDKVVNHWQE
+31 KVVNHWKE
-45 SANEVG
+45 AADKVG
-51 KLGTKMTTLITLP
+51 KLGQKMTTLITLP

-100 SSSSVE
+100 SNSSVE
-106 NMGLAQETALDMAS
+106 RMGLAQQTALDMAS

-129 GFTTEEAANMSMEL
+129 GFTTQEAANMSMEL

-244 NVKQTATSFGQLLEP
+244 NVKQTATSFGKLLEP
-259 AITSIVSTLNEVV
+259 AITSIVSALNDAV

-292 VAAIGPVLIA
+292 VAAIGPVLLAI
-302 MTGVIK
+302 TGVIK
-308 AINGIQ
+308 AINGVKA
-314 GALALLQANPIVLG
+314 ALALLQANPVVLG

-349 IEGLAD
+349 IDGLAE
-355 AHDQARERMA
+355 AHEQARERMA
-365 QKFSINVDASD
+365 QKFNINVDSTD

-381 QKLDE
+381 QKLDG

-391 VKANVDVNV
+391 VEANVDVNV
-400 EDGAEEKIEALNE
+400 EESAEERIDNLNE

-419 GEKTAVG
+419 GDKTAVG
-426 VFVFDETSS
+426 VFVFDETSA
-435 ETLEDYKASLAEATI
+435 ETLEDYKTSLAEATI
-450 AISDFDDA
+450 AVKDFDDA

-463 AIIDR
+463 AIAER

-473 KAIITNKM
+473 KAIITQKM

-499 EEYNAQMTALAT
+499 EEYNAQMTALAN
-511 DAQQATIQIDKNTEA
+511 DAQQATIQIDNNTEA

-535 DGNEDLSSWG
+535 DGKEDLSSWG

-557 AAKQLTIANDDAAA
+557 ATEQLTIANDAAAA

-598 AQIEQIAQAEADYN
+598 TQIEQLAQAENDYN
-612 AEVAR
+612 AAVAAN
-617 SADEH
+617 ADEH

-632 ADYSHKMAEA
+632 ADYSHRMAEA
-642 YTAVSG
+642 YYAVSG
-648 AVGSSLNKTAAFNA
+648 ALVGSVRKTEDFNEA
-662 ALKDYPELAAE
+662 IKKYPELAAE
-673 LIRETGATVKSL
+673 MIRETGATVKSL
-685 DPYSKTAQKAGEESA
+685 NPYSTAAQEASESNA

-737 PEVLGASYDD
+737 PEVLDAKYNDMYN
-747 IYDVYAAM
+747 IYGKINA
-755 GQLAKEW
+755 LAHEW
-762 TKDERE
+762 TADEKE
-768 ALANVEQARA
+768 ALANVEQAHVDFNA
-778 DYNTAITAAEENYKN
+778 ANTAAEENYKN
-793 TLLSIQRDY
+793 TLLAIQRDY

-812 MCAQNGHALDENTKS
+812 MCAQNGHALDENTQN

-840 DAVESGSPEVVE
+840 DAVQDGTPEVIE
-852 QVHELGNGVCDEVD
+852 QVHELGNGVVEEID

-872 ITGGS
+872 ITGGT
-877 DFVNGL
+877 DFINGL

-917 PAKIPAKKI
+917 PAKIPAKRI

-935 MGMDDYMPSLLKS
+935 MGMEEYMPSLLKS
-948 VKSNVND
+948 VKGNVND
-955 IITAGTGTINSD
+955 IITAGTGTINSN
-967 YRTIHNNNTNVARQ
+967 YKTFNNNTNVARQ
-981 GNVVVNQTNNFTSR
+981 GNTVINQTNNFTSR

>member
-31 SNKAKDKVVNHWQE
+31 SNKAKEKVVSHWKD
-45 SANEVG
+45 AADKVG
-51 KLGTKMTTLITLP
+51 KLGQKMTTFITLP
-64 LVAAGTAAV
+64 LLAAGTAAV

-90 KESADTVLEW
+90 KESANTVLEW
-100 SSSSVE
+100 SNNSVE
-106 NMGLAQETALDMAS
+106 NMGLAQETALNMAS

-129 GFTTEEAANMSMEL
+129 GFTTEEAANMSMQL

-155 ISIDRANTALTAI
+155 ISIERANTALTAV

-195 GCKTTYK
+195 GYKTTYK
-202 EMSQT
+202 NMSQT

-244 NVKQTATSFGQLLEP
+244 NIKQTATSFGKLLEP
-259 AITSIVSTLNEVV
+259 AITSIVSSLNKAV
-272 SWVDNLSDSTKRGI
+272 SWVDNLSDSAKRAI

-292 VAAIGPVLIA
+292 VAAIGPVLLAI
-302 MTGVIK
+302 TGIIK
-308 AINGIQ
+308 AITAVKA
-314 GALALLQANPIVLG
+314 ALTLLSANPIVLG

-334 ALAALTVLIANAQTE
+334 ALAALGVIVANFATQLDDTYS
-349 IEGLAD
+349 AYD
-355 AHDQARERMA
+355 AVQEALSRKVSANIDTSDLDDA
-365 QKFSINVDASD
+365 QKKIDD
-376 VDEAQ
+376 
-381 QKLDE
+381 

-391 VKANVDVNV
+391 VEANVNVNV
-400 EDGAEEKIEALNE
+400 QTNTIEKIEALND

-419 GEKTAVG
+419 GDKTAVG
-426 VFVFDETSS
+426 VFVFDEVSA
-435 ETLEDYKASLAEATI
+435 ETLEDYKSSLAEATI
-450 AISDFDDA
+450 AISNFDDA

-463 AIIDR
+463 AIAER

-473 KAIITNKM
+473 KAIITQKM

-499 EEYNAQMTALAT
+499 EEYNAQMSALAV
-511 DAQQATIQIDKNTEA
+511 DAQNAQIQIDKNTEA

-545 ANYALMMQNSGQ
+545 TNYALMMQNSGQ
-557 AAKQLTIANDDAAA
+557 ATEQLTIANDAAAA

-598 AQIEQIAQAEADYN
+598 TQVEQLAQAEENYN
-612 AEVAR
+612 AQVAAN
-617 SADEH
+617 ADEH

-632 ADYSHKMAEA
+632 AEYSRQMADA
-642 YTAVSG
+642 YDAVDIAMLTAG
-648 AVGSSLNKTAAFNA
+648 ATSETFNKT
-662 ALKDYPELAAE
+662 LKDYPQLAAE
-673 LIRETGATVKSL
+673 LIRQTGASVDQL
-685 DPYSKTAQKAGEESA
+685 NPYSAAAQEASESNA
-700 VMGDAIDYVAE
+700 VMGDAIDYVAD
-711 QLENGVEPTEALIA
+711 QLENGVAPTEALIA

-737 PEVLGASYDD
+737 PEVLGASYDNMND
-747 IYDVYAAM
+747 AYGRM
-755 GQLAKEW
+755 GDLATEW
-762 TKDERE
+762 EKAEKT
-768 ALANVEQARA
+768 ALDNVEQAHA
-778 DYNTAITAAEENYKN
+778 DFNAANTAAEENYKAE
-793 TLLSIQRDY
+793 LLGIQRDY
-802 NTDELNLILD
+802 NTDELDLILD
-812 MCAQNGHALDENTKS
+812 MCEQNGYALDDNTKN

-833 AMMDGIT
+833 AMMDGMA
-840 DAVESGSPEVVE
+840 DAVENGSPQVVE
-852 QVHELGNGVCDEVD
+852 QAHEMGNSVIEEVD

-877 DFVNGL
+877 DFINGL
-883 IAGMENREGALYK
+883 IAGMESREGALYK

-909 RKAEDAHS
+909 RRAEDAHS
-917 PAKIPAKKI
+917 PAKIPAKRI

-935 MGMDDYMPSLLKS
+935 MGMDDYMPSLLKT
-948 VKSNVND
+948 VKGNVND
-955 IITAGTGTINSD
+955 IITAGTGTINSN
-967 YRTIHNNNTNVARQ
+967 YKTFNNNTNVARQ

>member
-11 VKIEGDISGINGKF
+11 VKIEGDISDINGKF
-25 DEVAKQ
+25 DEVAKR
-31 SNKAKDKVVNHWQE
+31 SDKAKEKVVSQWQD
-45 SANEVG
+45 AADKVG
-51 KLGTKMTTLITLP
+51 KLGQKMTTFITLP

-80 ETLGKTNEVF
+80 ETLSKTNEVF
-90 KESADTVLEW
+90 KESANTVLEW
-100 SSSSVE
+100 SNNSVE
-106 NMGLAQETALDMAS
+106 NMGLAQQTALDMAS
-120 SFGDMGTSM
+120 TFGDMGTSM
-129 GFTTEEAANMSMEL
+129 GFTTEEAANMSMQL

-155 ISIDRANTALTAI
+155 ISIERANTALTAV

-202 EMSQT
+202 NMSQT

-244 NVKQTATSFGQLLEP
+244 NVKQTATSFGKLLEP
-259 AITSIVSTLNEVV
+259 AITSIVSSLNKAV

-302 MTGVIK
+302 ITGIIK
-308 AINGIQ
+308 AITAVKA
-314 GALALLQANPIVLG
+314 ALTLLSANPVVLG

-334 ALAALTVLIANAQTE
+334 ALAALGVIVANFATQLDDTYS
-349 IEGLAD
+349 AYD
-355 AHDQARERMA
+355 AVQEALSRKVSANIDTSDLDDA
-365 QKFSINVDASD
+365 QKKIDD
-376 VDEAQ
+376 
-381 QKLDE
+381 

-391 VKANVDVNV
+391 VEANVNVNV
-400 EDGAEEKIEALNE
+400 EAGAEEKIEALND

-426 VFVFDETSS
+426 VFVFDEVSA
-435 ETLEDYKASLAEATI
+435 ETLEDYKSSLAEATI

-463 AIIDR
+463 AIAER

-473 KAIITNKM
+473 KAIITQKM

-499 EEYNAQMTALAT
+499 EEYNAQMSALAV
-511 DAQQATIQIDKNTEA
+511 DAQNAQIQIDKNTEA

-545 ANYALMMQNSGQ
+545 TNYALMMQNSGQ
-557 AAKQLTIANDDAAA
+557 ATEQLIIANDDAAA

-598 AQIEQIAQAEADYN
+598 TQVEQLAQAEENYN
-612 AEVAR
+612 AQVAAN
-617 SADEH
+617 ADEH

-632 ADYSHKMAEA
+632 AEYSRQMADA
-642 YTAVSG
+642 YDAVDIAMLTAG
-648 AVGSSLNKTAAFNA
+648 ATSETFNKT
-662 ALKDYPELAAE
+662 LKDYPQLAAE
-673 LIRETGATVKSL
+673 LIRQTGASVDQL
-685 DPYSKTAQKAGEESA
+685 NPYSAAAQEASESNA
-700 VMGDAIDYVAE
+700 VMGDAIDYVAD
-711 QLENGVEPTEALIA
+711 QLENGVAPTEALIA

-737 PEVLGASYDD
+737 PEVLGASYDNMN
-747 IYDVYAAM
+747 DVYGRM
-755 GQLAKEW
+755 GDLATEW
-762 TKDERE
+762 EKAEKT
-768 ALANVEQARA
+768 ALDNVEQAHA
-778 DYNTAITAAEENYKN
+778 DFNTANTAAEENYKAE
-793 TLLSIQRDY
+793 LLGIQRDY
-802 NTDELNLILD
+802 NTDELDLILD
-812 MCAQNGHALDENTKS
+812 MCEQNGYALDDNTKN

-833 AMMDGIT
+833 AMMDGMA
-840 DAVESGSPEVVE
+840 DAVANGSPQVVE
-852 QVHELGNGVCDEVD
+852 QAHEMGNSVIDEVD

-877 DFVNGL
+877 DFINGL

-901 VSNTVAEA
+901 VSNTIVEA

-935 MGMDDYMPSLLKS
+935 VGMDDYMPSLLKT
-948 VKSNVND
+948 VKGNIND
-955 IITAGTGTINSD
+955 IITAGTGTINSN
-967 YRTIHNNNTNVARQ
+967 YKTFNNNTNVARQ
-981 GNVVVNQTNNFTSR
+981 GNVIVNQTNNFTSR

>member
-11 VKIEGDISGINGKF
+11 VKIEGDISDINGKF

-31 SNKAKDKVVNHWQE
+31 SNKAKEKVVSHWKD
-45 SANEVG
+45 AADEVG
-51 KLGTKMTTLITLP
+51 KLGTKMTTFITLP

-80 ETLGKTNEVF
+80 ETLSKTNEVF
-90 KESADTVLEW
+90 KESANTVLEW
-100 SSSSVE
+100 SNNSID
-106 NMGLAQETALDMAS
+106 NMGMAQQTALDMAS

-129 GFTTEEAANMSMEL
+129 GFTTEEAANMSMQL

-155 ISIDRANTALTAI
+155 ISIERANTALTAV

-202 EMSQT
+202 NMSQT

-244 NVKQTATSFGQLLEP
+244 NVKQTATSFGKLLEP
-259 AITSIVSTLNEVV
+259 AITSIVSSLNAAV
-272 SWVDNLSDSTKRGI
+272 SWVDNLSDSTKRAI
-286 LIAAEI
+286 LISAEI

-302 MTGVIK
+302 ITGIIK
-308 AINGIQ
+308 AITAVKA
-314 GALALLQANPIVLG
+314 ALTLLSANPIVLG

-334 ALAALTVLIANAQTE
+334 ALAALGVIVANFATQLDDTYS
-349 IEGLAD
+349 AYD
-355 AHDQARERMA
+355 AVQEALSRKVSANIDTSDLDDA
-365 QKFSINVDASD
+365 QKKIDD
-376 VDEAQ
+376 
-381 QKLDE
+381 

-391 VKANVDVNV
+391 VEANVNVNV
-400 EDGAEEKIEALNE
+400 QAGAEEKIEALND

-419 GEKTAVG
+419 GDKTAVG
-426 VFVFDETSS
+426 VFIFDEVSA
-435 ETLEDYKASLAEATI
+435 ETLEDYKSSLAEATI

-463 AIIDR
+463 AIAER

-473 KAIITNKM
+473 KAIITQKM

-499 EEYNAQMTALAT
+499 EEYNAQMSALAV
-511 DAQQATIQIDKNTEA
+511 DAQNAQIQIDKNTEA

-535 DGNEDLSSWG
+535 DGKEDLSSWG
-545 ANYALMMQNSGQ
+545 TNYALMMQNSGQ
-557 AAKQLTIANDDAAA
+557 ATEQLTIANDDAAA

-598 AQIEQIAQAEADYN
+598 TQVEQLAQAEENYN
-612 AEVAR
+612 AQVAAN
-617 SADEH
+617 ADEH

-632 ADYSHKMAEA
+632 AEYSRQMADA
-642 YTAVSG
+642 YDAVDIAMLTAG
-648 AVGSSLNKTAAFNA
+648 ATSETFNKT
-662 ALKDYPELAAE
+662 LKDYPQLAAE
-673 LIRETGATVKSL
+673 LIRQTGASVDQL
-685 DPYSKTAQKAGEESA
+685 NPYSAAAQEASESNA

-711 QLENGVEPTEALIA
+711 QLENGVAPTEALIA

-737 PEVLGASYDD
+737 PEVLGASYDNMN
-747 IYDVYAAM
+747 DVYGRM
-755 GQLAKEW
+755 GDLATEW
-762 TKDERE
+762 EKAEKT
-768 ALANVEQARA
+768 ALDNVEQAHA
-778 DYNTAITAAEENYKN
+778 DFNAANTAAEENYKAE
-793 TLLSIQRDY
+793 LLGIQRDY

-812 MCAQNGHALDENTKS
+812 MCEQNGYALDDNTKN

-833 AMMDGIT
+833 AMMDGMA
-840 DAVESGSPEVVE
+840 DAVANGSPEVVA
-852 QVHELGNGVCDEVD
+852 QAHEMGNSVIDEVD

-877 DFVNGL
+877 DFINGL

-909 RKAEDAHS
+909 RKAEDANS

-935 MGMDDYMPSLLKS
+935 VGMDDYMPSLLKT
-948 VKSNVND
+948 VKRNVND
-955 IITAGTGTINSD
+955 IITAGTGTINSN
-967 YRTIHNNNTNVARQ
+967 YKTFNNNTNVARQ
-981 GNVVVNQTNNFTSR
+981 GSTVINQTNNFTSR

>member
-11 VKIEGDISGINGKF
+11 VKIEGDISDINGKF

-31 SNKAKDKVVNHWQE
+31 SNKAKEKVVAQWQD
-45 SANEVG
+45 AADKVG
-51 KLGTKMTTLITLP
+51 KLGQKMTTFMTLP

-80 ETLGKTNEVF
+80 ETLSKTNEVF
-90 KESADTVLEW
+90 KESANTVLEW
-100 SSSSVE
+100 SNNSVE
-106 NMGLAQETALDMAS
+106 NMGMAQQTALDMAS

-129 GFTTEEAANMSMEL
+129 GFTTEEAANMSMQL

-155 ISIDRANTALTAI
+155 ISVERANTALTAV

-176 KAMGIVMT
+176 KALGIVMT

-202 EMSQT
+202 NMSQT

-244 NVKQTATSFGQLLEP
+244 NVKQTATSFGKLLEP
-259 AITSIVSTLNEVV
+259 AITSIVSSLNAAV
-272 SWVDNLSDSTKRGI
+272 SWVDNLSDSTKRAI
-286 LIAAEI
+286 LISAEI

-302 MTGVIK
+302 ITGIVK
-308 AINGIQ
+308 AITAVKS
-314 GALALLQANPIVLG
+314 ALALLSANPIVLG
-328 ITAVGV
+328 ITAVGA
-334 ALAALTVLIANAQTE
+334 ALAALGVIVANFKGQIDETHSAY
-349 IEGLAD
+349 D
-355 AHDQARERMA
+355 AVQEALSRKVSANIDTTG
-365 QKFSINVDASD
+365 

-381 QKLDE
+381 QKLNS

-391 VKANVDVNV
+391 VEANVQVNV
-400 EDGAEEKIEALNE
+400 ADGTEEKIDNLNS

-426 VFVFDETSS
+426 VFVFDDVSA
-435 ETLEDYKASLAEATI
+435 ETLEEYKSSLAEATI
-450 AISDFDDA
+450 AISNFDDA

-463 AIIDR
+463 AIAER

-473 KAIITNKM
+473 KAIITQKM

-499 EEYNAQMTALAT
+499 EEYNAQMYALAVG
-511 DAQQATIQIDKNTEA
+511 AQNATIQIDKNTAA

-535 DGNEDLSSWG
+535 DGLEDLSSWG
-545 ANYALMMQNSGQ
+545 ENYAIMMQNSGLV
-557 AAKQLTIANDDAAA
+557 AEKLTIANDDAAA

-598 AQIEQIAQAEADYN
+598 TQVEQLAQAEANYN
-612 AEVAR
+612 AQVAAN
-617 SADEH
+617 ADEH
-622 ERAVAAQQQS
+622 ERTVAAQQQ
-632 ADYSHKMAEA
+632 AAEYSRQMAEA
-642 YTAVSG
+642 YDAVDTAMLTAS
-648 AVGSSLNKTAAFNA
+648 ATSETFNKT
-662 ALKDYPELAAE
+662 LKDYPELAAE
-673 LIRETGATVKSL
+673 LIRQTGASVNQL
-685 DPYSKTAQKAGEESA
+685 NPYSAAAQAASESNT
-700 VMGDAIDYVAE
+700 VMGDAVDYVAE
-711 QLENGVEPTEALIA
+711 QLNNGVEPTEALIA

-737 PEVLGASYDD
+737 PEVLGASYSN
-747 IYDVYAAM
+747 IEDVYN
-755 GQLAKEW
+755 GLGTLATEW
-762 TKDERE
+762 EE
-768 ALANVEQARA
+768 AEKTALDNVEQAHA
-778 DYNTAITAAEENYKN
+778 DFNAANTTAEENYKSE
-793 TLLSIQRDY
+793 LLGIQRDY

-812 MCAQNGHALDENTKS
+812 MCEQNGYALDDNTKN

-833 AMMDGIT
+833 AMMDGMA
-840 DAVESGSPEVVE
+840 DAIQDGSPQVVE
-852 QVHELGNGVCDEVD
+852 QAHEMGNNIVSEVD

-872 ITGGS
+872 ITGGA
-877 DFVNGL
+877 DFINGL
-883 IAGMENREGALYK
+883 ITGMENREGALYK

-901 VSNTVAEA
+901 VSNTITEA
-909 RKAEDAHS
+909 RRAEDANS
-917 PAKIPAKKI
+917 PAKVPAKKI

-935 MGMDDYMPSLLKS
+935 VGMDDYMPSLLKT
-948 VKSNVND
+948 VKRNVND
-955 IITAGTGTINSD
+955 IITAGTGTINSN
-967 YRTIHNNNTNVARQ
+967 YKTFNNNTNVARQ